1 MIIFEPEKIY
11 YEKNIFS
18 YKLGKRL
25 YEKYK
30 DISWIEIENH
40 NNISKFRKSSN
51 SDFSKLKK
59 NLIIGVRKTHKFV
72 PNYKTS
78 DFLVPYTSSGCAA
91 SCLYCYLVCH
101 YNKCSYLRVFV
112 NREEMLEKIIKT
124 SYKSEKELTFEIGSN
139 SDLILENTVTENL
152 PWTIKTFA
160 KEGRGFLTFPTKFD
174 MIEPLL
180 DIDHK
185 SKTIIRMS
193 VNPEEIIK
201 KIEFGTSTLLKR
213 IDAINKL
220 CDANYPVGI
229 LIAPIVMIENWK
241 EHYEKLLQTLYENL
255 SSKVK
260 REMFIE
266 VIFMTYSF
274 IHKAI
279 NKEAFPKAIEL
290 YDKDLM
296 TGRGRGK
303 YSYKNLLK
311 NEGAKFLRN
320 EINKYFPN
328 TKIEYIV

>member
-1 MIIFEPEKIY
+1 MTDFKPQKVY

-18 YKLGKRL
+18 YDLGKRL

-30 DISWIEIENH
+30 DIPWLEIDNH
-40 NNISKFRKSSN
+40 NNIPQFRKSPN
-51 SDFSKLKK
+51 SDFPKLKK

-101 YNKCSYLRVFV
+101 YNKCSYLRIFV
-112 NREEMLEKIIKT
+112 NREEMMEKIIRT
-124 SYKSEKELTFEIGSN
+124 SYKNEKELTFEIGSN

-152 PWTIKTFA
+152 PWTIETFA
-160 KEGRGFLTFPTKFD
+160 KEGRGFLTLPTKFD
-174 MIEPLL
+174 MIEPIL
-180 DIDHK
+180 DLDHK

-201 KIEFGTSTLLKR
+201 KVEFGTSPLLKR
-213 IDAINKL
+213 IDAINRL
-220 CDANYPVGI
+220 CAANYSVGI
-229 LIAPIVMIENWK
+229 LIAPIIMIENWK
-241 EHYEKLLQTLYENL
+241 EHYKKLLQTLYENL

-260 REMFIE
+260 KEVFIE

-274 IHKAI
+274 VHKAI
-279 NKEAFPKAIEL
+279 NNEAFPRAIEL

-296 TGRGRGK
+296 AGRGRGK
-303 YSYKNLLK
+303 YSYKSSLK
-311 NEGAKFLRN
+311 NEGAEFLRT
-320 EINKYFPN
+320 EINRYFPN